1 MCAKL
6 PRRDTARQETQ
17 PRGRFGAQDMSADEE
32 RHVQM
37 LIDGISGGMDQAQDV
52 FSGEHGVFPV

>member
-1 MCAKL
+1 
-6 PRRDTARQETQ
+6 
-17 PRGRFGAQDMSADEE
+17 MSADEE

-37 LIDGISGGMDQAQDV
+37 LIDGISGGMDQAQYV